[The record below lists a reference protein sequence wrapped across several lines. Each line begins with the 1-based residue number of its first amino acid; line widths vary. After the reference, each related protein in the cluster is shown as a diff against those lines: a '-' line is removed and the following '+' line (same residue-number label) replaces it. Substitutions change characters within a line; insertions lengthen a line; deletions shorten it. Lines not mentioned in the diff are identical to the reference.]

1 MLGAYLYSVFLAE
14 TNNAWNSSFDVFIV
28 SLAKGLCLEPRWKL
42 PLYRTVVYE
51 NRFSLQL
58 CFSKTSV
65 CSTVGVSKSDSLN
78 AQKELKNKLK
88 DISGTAARFRP
99 N

>member
-14 TNNAWNSSFDVFIV
+14 TNNAWDSSFDVFIV

-65 CSTVGVSKSDSLN
+65 YSTVVLVN
-78 AQKELKNKLK
+78 L
-88 DISGTAARFRP
+88 TH
-99 N
+99 